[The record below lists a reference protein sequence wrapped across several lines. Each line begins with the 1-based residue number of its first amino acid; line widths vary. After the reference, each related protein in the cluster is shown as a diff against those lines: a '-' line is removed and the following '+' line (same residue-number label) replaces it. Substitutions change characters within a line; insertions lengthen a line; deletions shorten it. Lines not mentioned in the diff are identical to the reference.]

1 MPDAVIYKPCG
12 NRRATV
18 CSHCSKVYQRDAYR
32 IVRSLLVGGKG
43 VPETVSQHPAVFST
57 LTAPSFGEV
66 HTRVAQRHTC
76 TDRRAHRSELRRGSG
91 LKLGRCQRHCA
102 NRDQPRAA
110 ASGPV
115 DVTVTTP
122 AGTSA
127 PPADQFTYT

>member
-1 MPDAVIYKPCG
+1 
-12 NRRATV
+12 
-18 CSHCSKVYQRDAYR
+18 VYQRDAYR

-66 HTRVAQRHTC
+66 HTRSRNGTPAPIGGPTGVSFGAAAASNLAVVSDTAL
-76 TDRRAHRSELRRGSG
+76 TVTS
-91 LKLGRCQRHCA
+91 
-102 NRDQPRAA
+102 PRAA